1 MDKCIFNESNGLWYE
16 LVGDYYLPCLKLPE
30 EERRP
35 IGIWGQRRR
44 RYLREHRKARYNT
57 LLLSGKLDSHLADI
71 NQQAEDMFSRLVDQ
85 MAERE
90 GITEQLKADS
100 QMEWV
105 SRINNIRGCAEEIVN
120 TEIIYNVTVWGVE
133 NTTGC

>member
-1 MDKCIFNESNGLWYE
+1 MSKYIFKESNGLWYE
-16 LVGDYYLPCLKLPE
+16 LTGDYYLPCLKLPE

-44 RYLREHRKARYNT
+44 QYLREHRKARYNT

-71 NQQAEDMFSRLVDQ
+71 NQQADNMFFQLVDQ
-85 MAERE
+85 MAKQE

-105 SRINNIRGCAEEIVN
+105 GHMNNIRNRAEEIVLH
-120 TEIIYNVTVWGVE
+120 ELVYA
-133 NTTGC
+133 